1 MNPVVP
7 ITLPPRFTFD
17 AHRDFR
23 QAYIS
28 QPPRREYTVDFR
40 AVETV
45 DSAALGMLL
54 QLREHA
60 GDRREAVR
68 LIQPRESIR
77 ALLMAAGFQDLFTI
91 E

>member
-1 MNPVVP
+1 MNPVIA

-17 AHRDFR
+17 AHREFR
-23 QAYIS
+23 QAYAGQS
-28 QPPRREYTVDFR
+28 RGREYAVDFR
-40 AVETV
+40 AVQFV

-68 LIQPRESIR
+68 LQHASGTVR
-77 ALLMAAGFQDLFTI
+77 ALLRAAGFEELFTL